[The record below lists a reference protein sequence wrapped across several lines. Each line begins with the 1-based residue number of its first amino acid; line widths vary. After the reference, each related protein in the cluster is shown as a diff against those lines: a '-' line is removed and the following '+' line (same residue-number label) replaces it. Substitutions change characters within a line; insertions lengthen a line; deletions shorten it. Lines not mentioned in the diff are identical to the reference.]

1 MLLLPPKRPLAVSQT
16 RASDRGARTRFFDT
30 QLGAW
35 RRGWTRAKNLTHWM
49 TRAVRV
55 CAAELGLSLAADG
68 TVCGDHLVAIINRAL
83 QTLVSDTG
91 GRGNHNIMK
100 SRPQYDTEF
109 PPLTVDELRRL
120 VAYQSPAT
128 RQLHYAFDTQ
138 TGHLR
143 VGCFHGYAVARPSSV
158 IATTWDAR
166 RKANHHG
173 AFSTTD
179 EICFGR
185 TELEQ
190 PVPNEEE
197 EEEEAMMMRP
207 FASSSSNKRPRK
219 RRDLEAWLMHR
230 LATQPLDALHFT
242 HRFVLGELRLT
253 HHEPPLAYRPV
264 ETPLLLDDVGAPFKG
279 TKRKEEERGVPPPLV
294 LRLYAPLSERHYHD
308 VIFHDTVAA
317 HVGSILERGLVPP
330 TPNGEIYLWSWAN
343 APTVRRRTPDARFYV
358 HVRRAVREGGLRF
371 FMSNEGSIL
380 CPSPIPMRFLELAEA
395 IGGLGG
401 VAR

>member
-1 MLLLPPKRPLAVSQT
+1 
-16 RASDRGARTRFFDT
+16 
-30 QLGAW
+30 
-35 RRGWTRAKNLTHWM
+35 
-49 TRAVRV
+49 
-55 CAAELGLSLAADG
+55 
-68 TVCGDHLVAIINRAL
+68 
-83 QTLVSDTG
+83 
-91 GRGNHNIMK
+91 MK

-128 RQLHYAFDTQ
+128 RQLHYAFDAQ

-143 VGCFHGYAVARPSSV
+143 VGCFHGYAAARPSIMM

-166 RKANHHG
+166 RNHTIHANHHHHG
-173 AFSTTD
+173 AFFSTTD

-185 TELEQ
+185 AELEQ

-197 EEEEAMMMRP
+197 EEEEAMRMRMRP
-207 FASSSSNKRPRK
+207 FASSSSSNKKPRK

-253 HHEPPLAYRPV
+253 HHVPPLAYRPA

-279 TKRKEEERGVPPPLV
+279 TKRKEEPLV
-294 LRLYAPLSERHYHD
+294 LRLYAPLSERHYHHD

-330 TPNGEIYLWSWAN
+330 TPHGEIYLWSWAN

-395 IGGLGG
+395 VGGLGG